1 MTMTEEFEKMATEWR
16 NRVLDDW
23 GAMAKTMVGS
33 DSFAAASAATMDWS
47 LLWQKQTRSQMGQW
61 LEAMEIPK
69 RSDVARVSKEIKG
82 VEQRVADCE
91 DRLDQVN
98 DSLKKVARQ
107 LEKLAA
113 RMDEEPVGGA
123 ALAALAKQLEE
134 VNRRLAEQQPQAEA
148 PAPKPRPKSTRKP
161 RSK

>member
-1 MTMTEEFEKMATEWR
+1 MTEEFEKMATEWR
-16 NRVLDDW
+16 NRMLDDW

-33 DSFAAASAATMDWS
+33 DAFGAASAATMDWS
-47 LLWQKQTRSQMGQW
+47 LLMQKQTRSQMGQW

-69 RSDVARVSKEIKG
+69 RSDIARVSKEVKG

-107 LEKLAA
+107 LEKLASK
-113 RMDEEPVGGA
+113 MDDQPIDGA
-123 ALAALAKQLEE
+123 ALAALATQLTE
-134 VNRRLAEQQPQAEA
+134 VNKRLAEQPQAAAEA
-148 PAPKPRPKSTRKP
+148 PAPKPRPRPVRKP